1 MRAGTPQVEVRLRG
15 SVAAGVVGKVAEAVT
30 LVLLA
35 TVVPRLLGPSDYGWF
50 SVALTVVAVG
60 SLALTLGGAT
70 LLARYVP
77 VAAPADR
84 VATALALTRRLA
96 RNRAAAFAGLALL
109 GAVLVLAD
117 PVRFPPLATALVLL
131 ALGLNVITTLLLQAD
146 LGLGRAGL
154 WCARYPLQN
163 AVLVAAVLA
172 LYEPAGG
179 GAVVAIVLAGLAGC
193 GLAAVALWSWRPV
206 PRTPVGAGR
215 GGELP
220 AGALRF
226 GWLQAG
232 GGALTQ
238 LAQRGG
244 VLAVALLVGSAE
256 QTGFAAL
263 AVGIMLAATYAVAQ
277 LFTVAL
283 PVLARRENAAGH
295 PAPVAR
301 RRRRCGGWPACCWSA
316 LTPTMIVSTL
326 LLGPAVPL
334 LFGTGYAGAVAAFGP
349 ALAAVV
355 LAPVN
360 ALAVQAAA
368 LRLRPEVT
376 LRAALVGAAAFLLA
390 ALAAVPAWGARG
402 ATTAA
407 LAATA
412 ATAATS
418 VRLLP
423 GAVGAAA
430 GHGLVRRRGA
440 RSSCSEPWREPAAV
454 GGRTHPRPTRPARP
468 LPVRTGR
475 ADRVRPGDRSWSTT
489 PPGTA
494 TRSPGGRRRA
504 AGPAAARAGTRPGG
518 GPQRRR
524 RRGRGADRL
533 LHRRRLRPR
542 PGVGRRVGRADRR
555 RRGRGRRPHPQRP
568 ARPRHRGG
576 RPGHRH
582 PPGRGHHRPGHRSHA
597 VRADQQPRLPAD
609 VLRRRPVR
617 RALPAGRRRGPGLVR
632 PAGRLRAHAGVR
644 AGGAGPP
651 PPGADRRPGSGA
663 SRCAT
668 GAAPTASAPTTARCC
683 GSRRPGSTPGC
694 CGAGWPKD
702 RGPARWCALAQLAT
716 ALGMGL
722 EAGRRRTSP
731 PGLSQRQARLSR
743 CSRSC
748 SSTRP
753 APRCCGRLL
762 ADGLLPNLARPAR
775 TRRVAP
781 AGRAGHPVRG
791 RRAAHALQRRAAG
804 RARAVLPVPV
814 VGRRAAGALHE
825 RVPGAAADLGAARPR
840 RHAHAGRRPV
850 REPAADR
857 PAARRAGLRLAAARP
872 GGAAPV
878 GLPGRRAPPAAAPV
892 RPTAAGGRGVRP
904 AHRGRDAGPAPPPA
918 GRARAGGRRG
928 RRCCSASSP
937 STWPG

>member
-35 TVVPRLLGPSDYGWF
+35 TVVPRLLGPSEYGWF

-244 VLAVALLVGSAE
+244 VLAVALLVGSGE

-283 PVLARRENAAGH
+283 PALARRENAAGH
-295 PAPVAR
+295 PAPGGGAAEATLR
-301 RRRRCGGWPACCWSA
+301 RLAGLLLVA

-349 ALAAVV
+349 ALAAVL

-376 LRAALVGAAAFLLA
+376 LRAALVGAATFLLT
-390 ALAAVPAWGARG
+390 ALAAVPAWGALG

-423 GAVGAAA
+423 GAVGPRLATASFAAA
-430 GHGLVRRRGA
+430 G
-440 RSSCSEPWREPAAV
+440 AV
-454 GGRTHPRPTRPARP
+454 
-468 LPVRTGR
+468 V
-475 ADRVRPGDRSWSTT
+475 
-489 PPGTA
+489 
-494 TRSPGGRRRA
+494 
-504 AGPAAARAGTRPGG
+504 
-518 GPQRRR
+518 
-524 RRGRGADRL
+524 L
-533 LHRRRLRPR
+533 L
-542 PGVGRRVGRADRR
+542 G
-555 RRGRGRRPHPQRP
+555 
-568 ARPRHRGG
+568 
-576 RPGHRH
+576 
-582 PPGRGHHRPGHRSHA
+582 
-597 VRADQQPRLPAD
+597 
-609 VLRRRPVR
+609 
-617 RALPAGRRRGPGLVR
+617 
-632 PAGRLRAHAGVR
+632 
-644 AGGAGPP
+644 
-651 PPGADRRPGSGA
+651 
-663 SRCAT
+663 
-668 GAAPTASAPTTARCC
+668 
-683 GSRRPGSTPGC
+683 
-694 CGAGWPKD
+694 
-702 RGPARWCALAQLAT
+702 ALA
-716 ALGMGL
+716 
-722 EAGRRRTSP
+722 
-731 PGLSQRQARLSR
+731 
-743 CSRSC
+743 
-748 SSTRP
+748 
-753 APRCCGRLL
+753 
-762 ADGLLPNLARPAR
+762 
-775 TRRVAP
+775 
-781 AGRAGHPVRG
+781 
-791 RRAAHALQRRAAG
+791 
-804 RARAVLPVPV
+804 
-814 VGRRAAGALHE
+814 
-825 RVPGAAADLGAARPR
+825 
-840 RHAHAGRRPV
+840 
-850 REPAADR
+850 
-857 PAARRAGLRLAAARP
+857 
-872 GGAAPV
+872 
-878 GLPGRRAPPAAAPV
+878 
-892 RPTAAGGRGVRP
+892 
-904 AHRGRDAGPAPPPA
+904 
-918 GRARAGGRRG
+918 
-928 RRCCSASSP
+928 
-937 STWPG
+937 